1 MFVCESNTNVH
12 VVTTSPYNLANHVNA
27 YDHAVVENNHPI
39 SGRPTTY
46 WSTRSMAFCC
56 ITLKFILCVHKN
68 DIKYVFQCS
77 VPATV

>member
-1 MFVCESNTNVH
+1 MFVRESNTNVH

-46 WSTRSMAFCC
+46 IGQLGAWHFVA
-56 ITLKFILCVHKN
+56 LH
-68 DIKYVFQCS
+68 
-77 VPATV
+77 

>member
-1 MFVCESNTNVH
+1 MFGTHLHCSTFFNSIMIQVFVRESNTNVH

-56 ITLKFILCVHKN
+56 ITLKFIL
-68 DIKYVFQCS
+68 
-77 VPATV
+77 